1 MAIREL
7 LEGEPRKS
15 QAGSNQALDRLLRDQ
30 SLVEELIAC
39 VDDSDE
45 LVQMRA
51 LDLIDKIARKE
62 PQWIEPHRG
71 LLLREYHRL
80 PLWENRLQ
88 VARAIGVF
96 RWEGSDHER
105 AVEILMEL
113 VEDEQPFVKAWAL
126 DSLAILS
133 LHDESLSAFVSHRLN
148 EHLEA
153 GTKSM
158 AARARHTLKMLAKAG
173 R

>member
-1 MAIREL
+1 MSIRSL

-15 QAGSNQALDRLLRDQ
+15 QAGSNQALEMLLRDG
-30 SLVEELIAC
+30 SLVDELVAC
-39 VDDSDE
+39 VDDPDE

-51 LDLIDKIARKE
+51 LDLIDKVARKE
-62 PQWIEPHRG
+62 PEWTEPHRG

-88 VARAIGVF
+88 VARALGLF
-96 RWEGSDHER
+96 SWEGSEHER

-126 DSLAILS
+126 DSLAVLS
-133 LHDESLSAFVSHRLN
+133 VRDESLRGFVRHRL
-148 EHLEA
+148 EDHLQT

-173 R
+173 A